1 MGAASGSTAARRLVV
16 FRKERAESRAQAK
29 TPVTGGFV
37 ALALLVGV
45 LDIVGLA
52 MVLSASSVH
61 DLRVYHSAWYS
72 FIRQL
77 IYVVVGTV
85 VMLIAIRVDYR
96 RWRKLAVPLLAVC
109 LAMLLFVLVPGIGVR
124 VNGSSR

>member
-1 MGAASGSTAARRLVV
+1 MGVASVTMAAR
-16 FRKERAESRAQAK
+16 
-29 TPVTGGFV
+29 GFV
-37 ALALLVGV
+37 AKRRAGERADVPGGFYALAALVGV

-72 FIRQL
+72 FTRQL

-85 VMLIAIRVDYR
+85 VMVIAIRVDYR
-96 RWRKLAVPLLAVC
+96 RWRRFAAPLLGLC
-109 LAMLLFVLVPGIGVR
+109 LALLLLVLMPGVGVK
-124 VNGSSR
+124 

>member
-29 TPVTGGFV
+29 TPVTGGFL
-37 ALALLVGV
+37 ALAALVAV

-72 FIRQL
+72 FTRQL
-77 IYVVVGTV
+77 IYVVVGIV
-85 VMLIAIRVDYR
+85 VMLIAIRIDYR
-96 RWRKLAVPLLAVC
+96 RWRRFAAPLLGVC
-109 LAMLLFVLVPGIGVR
+109 IVMELLVLV
-124 VNGSSR
+124 